1 MIRWLSASDPFPP
14 VSTALRSPSGLL
26 AASADLS
33 SARLIDAY
41 RRGIFPWFSEGDPV
55 LWWSTDP
62 RMVLLVDEFRISHSL
77 GKRLAR
83 SVADP
88 RIEIRCD
95 SSFDAV
101 IRACAQPRGAD
112 GGTWIVDAMVDAYI
126 ELHGLGFAHSVET
139 WIDGAL
145 AGGLYGIAIG
155 RMFFGESMF
164 AHATDASKI
173 ALTHLVAFAR
183 AEGMPM
189 LDCQQQTAHLASLG
203 ARPIP
208 RTDFVE
214 RVAALVE
221 QPSIARW
228 PERLVWSRPTGH
240 DSNMRNADRDID
252 SSSA

>member
-1 MIRWLSASDPFPP
+1 MIRWLSAGGSAYDPAYDPFPP
-14 VSTALRSPSGLL
+14 VSTALRSPAGLL
-26 AASADLS
+26 AAGADLS

-41 RRGIFPWFSEGDPV
+41 RHGIFPWFNEGDPV

-62 RMVLLVDEFRISHSL
+62 RMVLFVDEFRISHSL
-77 GKRLAR
+77 NKRLAR
-83 SVADP
+83 STADA

-95 SSFDAV
+95 SAFDAV
-101 IRACAQPRGAD
+101 IRACAAPRDSQGSAQ

-126 ELHGLGFAHSVET
+126 ELHRLGFAHSVET

-173 ALTHLVAFAR
+173 ALAHLVAFAR
-183 AEGMPM
+183 SEGMPM

-208 RTDFVE
+208 RMDFVE
-214 RVAALVE
+214 RVATLVE

-228 PERLVWSRPTGH
+228 PERLVWSRTA
-240 DSNMRNADRDID
+240 NINA
-252 SSSA
+252 